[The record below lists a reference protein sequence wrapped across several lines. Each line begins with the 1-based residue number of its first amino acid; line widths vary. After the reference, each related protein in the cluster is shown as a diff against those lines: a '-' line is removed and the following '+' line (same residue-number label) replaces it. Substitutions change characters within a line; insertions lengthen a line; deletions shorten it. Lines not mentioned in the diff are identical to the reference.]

1 MTDTDIDNYTVDN
14 ILAIFNISDPTPFNV
29 QDVANTLIAK
39 MTTEGKTD
47 LVTFFTEARDKVL
60 DYLTALAAEN
70 LEVTNESHESLNK
83 VWTDAALK
91 SKPDDPLVNA
101 NRYFGGSSRLPAE
114 EIANPLGNAI
124 KGPPII
130 AKHIINIDSQYRTT
144 ILRTTCTELL
154 FLLLR
159 SHHCILYIPMLL
171 SFNYFWRSKWQQQK
185 NGCRTRDVYV

>member
-144 ILRTTCTELL
+144 ILPYSSSPLSSSYNTNFTFQIANPIYRAVSLSLYSLTNKILL
-154 FLLLR
+154 F
-159 SHHCILYIPMLL
+159 Y
-171 SFNYFWRSKWQQQK
+171 
-185 NGCRTRDVYV
+185 

>member
-1 MTDTDIDNYTVDN
+1 MTETDIDNYTVDN

-83 VWTDAALK
+83 VWTDAAL
-91 SKPDDPLVNA
+91 
-101 NRYFGGSSRLPAE
+101 
-114 EIANPLGNAI
+114 
-124 KGPPII
+124 
-130 AKHIINIDSQYRTT
+130 
-144 ILRTTCTELL
+144 
-154 FLLLR
+154 
-159 SHHCILYIPMLL
+159 
-171 SFNYFWRSKWQQQK
+171 
-185 NGCRTRDVYV
+185 